1 MIHFARNEW
10 KIKSDHQNNKLKL
23 VVESKK
29 EKFSLVR
36 RIRYNP
42 IYRLFVL
49 NKYQKKIFFNSS

>member
-49 NKYQKKIFFNSS
+49 NKYQKKNIFNSS